1 VRRRRK
7 ALDLTQDELASRASC
22 AVSMIRKIELDE
34 RRPSKQLATLVAAAL
49 ELPQAEREMFLR
61 AARAELAT
69 DQLKL
74 PPAPDLSSTSP
85 SLRTPHTTRADL
97 PTHPTLLIGRE
108 HDLAGVRAILAR
120 ADARLVTLS
129 GPGGTG
135 KTRLALQLATD
146 LADDYRDGVVFVD
159 LSPLTTADQVLPTV
173 AQVLGVKELVG
184 TTLQARVCEY
194 LQPKQLLLLLDN
206 FEQVLNAA
214 PLVADLLRVAPHLC
228 VLVTSRVVLR
238 LSGEHECAVP
248 PLALPPTNDIARDR
262 VISGQWSVVGQY
274 AAVQLFVARAQ
285 AIQPAFALT
294 EANAAAVA
302 AICRRLDGL
311 PLAIELA
318 AARIK
323 LFPPKALL
331 ERLNDRLRLL
341 TSGAR
346 DLPARQQTL
355 RATIDWSYQLLAP
368 AEQRL
373 FARLAVFVGG
383 WTLEAA
389 ETVCG
394 GWELGVGSWGEGTT
408 SPTPISQ
415 LSPPVLDGLQT
426 LLDHSLVRQ
435 VEGPDDAPRFR
446 RLETIR
452 EYAVELLAASGEE
465 QTLRRRHATFFCDL
479 AQQTQALTDSPSEA
493 VGMRRLSTDHDN
505 LVGALEW
512 VCSSAGDSEMA
523 LRLVDGLHGY
533 WQTNRTSAEGR
544 FWVER
549 ALTLPAEAKLLPVRA
564 RVLNAAGNLAHDQ
577 GDFGIAQPYL
587 LQALEL
593 NEALADDRACAD
605 VLNSLGNTTTHL
617 GELRRA
623 IAYQQASFQRAQ
635 LVNAR
640 PEMAWALFGE
650 GWATT
655 MVGDV
660 ERAIA
665 LLESSG
671 AEMDQLGSRLG
682 RILVQGILGSAYY
695 QLGDTIRAC
704 ALMDAVIAAL
714 RVEAP
719 VSFYCAGLVHR
730 AYMAR
735 QQGDVPLAE
744 SLLAEGLVRATEAGA
759 NRELPYIHYELAQI
773 ALASGDTALA
783 HHHMQESLRRFRAYG
798 NPWAIASALVT
809 LGVILL
815 ITGDRKA
822 ALGYYQESLTLWL
835 SCRDNVLVRQAGLVA
850 SCIGFGVAVVSDS
863 SLTAQLMV
871 RLWAAAA
878 QVSAPS
884 PRVHATVSWLDL
896 PHPPAGIFE
905 KAMKAARSLLGDAAF
920 DAAWA
925 AGQALTLE
933 QAVAEALA
941 FDADMPAPGSSS
953 AQA

>member
-7 ALDLTQDELASRASC
+7 ALDLTQDELASRAGC

-34 RRPSKQLATLVAAAL
+34 RRPSKQLAALLAAAL
-49 ELPQAEREMFLR
+49 ELPEAERDPFLR

-69 DQLKL
+69 DQLAL
-74 PPAPDLSSTSP
+74 PPAPVPAAPPAAARSS
-85 SLRTPHTTRADL
+85 L
-97 PTHPTLLIGRE
+97 PTHPTPLIGRE
-108 HDLAGVRAILAR
+108 RDLAAVQALLAR
-120 ADARLVTLS
+120 SDARLVTLS

-135 KTRLALQLATD
+135 KTRLALQLSAD
-146 LADDYRDGVVFVD
+146 LADEYRDGVVFVD
-159 LSPLTTADQVLPTV
+159 LAPLASSDQVLPTI

-184 TTLQARVCEY
+184 TTLQERVCEY
-194 LQPKQLLLLLDN
+194 LRPKHMLLLLEN
-206 FEQVLNAA
+206 FEQVLHAA
-214 PLVADLLRVAPHLC
+214 PLVAALLRAAPSLA

-238 LSGEHECAVP
+238 LSGEHEYAVP
-248 PLALPPTNDIARDR
+248 PLALPPTKDERRRTKDEGRGLMADDQ
-262 VISGQWSVVGQY
+262 SSVVEQY

-285 AIQPAFALT
+285 AIQPVFALT
-294 EANAAAVA
+294 EANALAVA

-318 AARIK
+318 AARVK

-331 ERLNDRLRLL
+331 ERLDDRLRLL
-341 TSGAR
+341 TGGAR
-346 DLPARQQTL
+346 DLPERQQTL
-355 RATIDWSYQLLAP
+355 RATIDWSYNLLTL

-373 FARLAVFVGG
+373 FWRLAVFVGD

-389 ETVCG
+389 EKVCDLDG
-394 GWELGVGSWGEGTT
+394 DLGLEL
-408 SPTPISQ
+408 
-415 LSPPVLDGLQT
+415 LDGLQT

-435 VEGPDDAPRFR
+435 EEGSDGALRFR

-452 EYAVELLAASGEE
+452 EYARELLAASGEE

-479 AQQTQALTDSPSEA
+479 AQQTQALTDSPSEV

-549 ALTLPAEAKLLPVRA
+549 ALALPAEAKSLPVRA

-635 LVNAR
+635 LANAR

-682 RILVQGILGSAYY
+682 RFLVQGILGSAYY

-704 ALMDAVIAAL
+704 ALMDAVIAEL
-714 RVEAP
+714 RVGAP
-719 VSFYCAGLVHR
+719 ASFYCAGLVHR

-735 QQGDVPLAE
+735 QQGDISLAE
-744 SLLAEGLVRATEAGA
+744 SLLDEGLARANLSGA
-759 NRELPYIHYELAQI
+759 NRELPYIHYELGQL
-773 ALASGDTALA
+773 ALVSGDTALA

-809 LGVILL
+809 LGMILL

-822 ALGYYQESLTLWL
+822 ALGHYQESLTLWL

-850 SCIGFGVAVVSDS
+850 SCIGFGVAVTPDS
-863 SLTAQLMV
+863 SHSPQLAA

-878 QVSAPS
+878 QFGAPS

-896 PHPPAGIFE
+896 PHPAASIFE
-905 KAMKAARSLLGDAAF
+905 KAMTAARTTLGDTAF

-941 FDADMPAPGSSS
+941 LDADSAAPGSGG
-953 AQA
+953 AQD